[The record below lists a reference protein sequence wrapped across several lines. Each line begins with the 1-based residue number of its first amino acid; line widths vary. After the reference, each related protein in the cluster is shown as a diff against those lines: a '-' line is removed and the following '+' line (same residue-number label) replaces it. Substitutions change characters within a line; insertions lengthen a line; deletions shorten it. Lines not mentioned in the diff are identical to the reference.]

1 MKLKATA
8 FVIAEQFSRG
18 KEALLRKNSIADS
31 NQQEAGSKS
40 GT

>member
-1 MKLKATA
+1 MKATA

-18 KEALLRKNSIADS
+18 KEALLRKNSIIDS
-31 NQQEAGSKS
+31 NQQETGSKS

>member
-18 KEALLRKNSIADS
+18 KRSIITK
-31 NQQEAGSKS
+31 E
-40 GT
+40 